1 MNLGENIKKYR
12 KEKGMTQEELA
23 QKCGLSKNGLWN
35 YENNK
40 RQPNI
45 KTLNKIIDAL
55 GIKIT
60 DLIDNTISLDER
72 KKFTVNYV
80 KEMTENTLETIT
92 KQSKETEEIVKKSKE
107 LIDKYT
113 KLENEFDF
121 MVNTSTGLLG
131 AIIYFINVTYPN
143 KKIDYVRIADD
154 NKENTINIKEADEII
169 KKVCDLVEF
178 ELYKISSNKE

>member
-1 MNLGENIKKYR
+1 MNIGENIKKYR

-40 RQPNI
+40 RQPNV
-45 KTLNKIIDAL
+45 KTLNKIIDVL

-72 KKFTVNYV
+72 KEFTVNYV
-80 KEMTENTLETIT
+80 KEITENTLETIT
-92 KQSKETEEIVKKSKE
+92 KQSKETKEIIKKHKE

-178 ELYKISSNKE
+178 ELYKIKNDK

>member
-1 MNLGENIKKYR
+1 MKINLGKRIKEFR
-12 KEKGMTQEELA
+12 KIRGLTQKQLAEKLGVTTITIQ
-23 QKCGLSKNGLWN
+23 N
-35 YENNK
+35 YENN
-40 RQPNI
+40 RREPNI
-45 KTLNKIIDAL
+45 KTLNKIIDVL

-60 DLIDNTISLDER
+60 DLIDDTIPFNER
-72 KKFTVNYV
+72 KEFAVSYV
-80 KEMTENTLETIT
+80 REVTTKTLETVAEQT
-92 KQSKETEEIVKKSKE
+92 KETKEIIKKHKE

-178 ELYKISSNKE
+178 ELYKINKK

>member
-1 MNLGENIKKYR
+1 MNLGENIKRYR

-23 QKCGLSKNGLWN
+23 TKCGLSKNGLWN

-45 KTLNKIIDAL
+45 ETLNKIIDVL
-55 GIKIT
+55 DIKIT
-60 DLIDNTISLDER
+60 DLIDDTIPFNER
-72 KKFTVNYV
+72 KEFAVSYV
-80 KEMTENTLETIT
+80 REVTTKTLETVAEQT
-92 KQSKETEEIVKKSKE
+92 KETKEIVKKYKE
-107 LIDKYT
+107 LLDKYE

-121 MVNTSTGLLG
+121 MVNTSIGLLG
-131 AIIYFINVTYPN
+131 AIINFINVMYPN

-154 NKENTINIKEADEII
+154 NKENTISIKEADEII

-178 ELYKISSNKE
+178 ELYKIKHNK